1 MSYYDEIY
9 LKRLNR
15 YGLDYQ
21 SRIQGQRER
30 NFENYLLKT
39 LYLVEFQY
47 EDTVH
52 PGSLERYKQDYTETQ
67 AYLLTRIDLKI
78 PNGTILDIVNQDGTT
93 QNWMIWWLES
103 IESSGYNR
111 YIVLKMTHELSWK
124 VGDENYS
131 QYGYFYG
138 PGTAKIQDAIKSAT
152 GKTLYTENDN
162 LYMFITPTN
171 AALTKETYFTVTDHG
186 ITQAFTVKDVD
197 VISTNGVAYVS
208 VDPTLERATEQQN
221 STQVTDGFY
230 WLNGGDNN
238 GNP

>member
-78 PNGTILDIVNQDGTT
+78 PNGTILDIVNQDGFPEV
-93 QNWMIWWLES
+93 QE
-103 IESSGYNR
+103 E
-111 YIVLKMTHELSWK
+111 
-124 VGDENYS
+124 
-131 QYGYFYG
+131 
-138 PGTAKIQDAIKSAT
+138 AK
-152 GKTLYTENDN
+152 
-162 LYMFITPTN
+162 
-171 AALTKETYFTVTDHG
+171 
-186 ITQAFTVKDVD
+186 
-197 VISTNGVAYVS
+197 
-208 VDPTLERATEQQN
+208 
-221 STQVTDGFY
+221 
-230 WLNGGDNN
+230 
-238 GNP
+238 